1 MIAIAR
7 KLLDLLS
14 RRERLQL
21 AVLFLGVL
29 FMAFFEILSIGAVLP
44 FLGVAADPGVVE
56 SNPWLAWGYE
66 LFGFTRVSGFLIAL
80 GLLAFVLLL
89 LSNLA
94 LMATIWA
101 IARFAYGRAHSLG
114 LRLLTH
120 YAGQPYA
127 FFLGRNSAALGTN
140 ILTEV
145 EQVTQGVMMAALN
158 LLTRAIVVAAI
169 VALLLVYDPL
179 LAMLISIVLGGAYA
193 LTFVAVRHRLTGIGR
208 ERLAAN
214 TARFKAVSELFG
226 AIKDIKLMGREPALF
241 RAFERP
247 SRAFNRSRASATVI
261 GQLPRYLLEVIAFG
275 GVLLIA
281 VYLLARGGSLPEL
294 IPVLGLYAFAGYR
307 LMPALQL
314 MFLASTQLR
323 FSTAA
328 LDNLHRDLA
337 GWRHDGD
344 VRPAMVEPSGAALA
358 LKDKLELDR
367 VTFTYPGAAAPAI
380 RDVTL
385 TIAANTTVGFMGATG
400 AGKTTLVD
408 VILGLLRPE
417 DGELRVDGVPLTDG
431 NLRDWQRGI
440 GYVPQHIY
448 LSDDTIAANIA
459 LGIRPDEIDGAAVRR
474 AAAIA
479 RIDRFIED
487 ELPAGYA
494 TVVGE
499 RGIRLSGG
507 QRQRI
512 GIARAL
518 YHDPSV
524 LVLDEATSALD
535 TTTETAVMD
544 AILSLAGQRT
554 ILIIA
559 HRLSTLDVCDVVYRV
574 EEGCVAERRISV
586 DRSGGASSDKLEIA
600 GSQSWWR

>member
-14 RRERLQL
+14 RRERLHL
-21 AVLFLGVL
+21 AALFLGVL
-29 FMAFFEILSIGAVLP
+29 FMAFLEILSIGAVLP
-44 FLGVAADPGVVE
+44 FLGVATDPTVVE
-56 SNPWLAWGYE
+56 TNPWLAWAFE
-66 LFGFTRVSGFLIAL
+66 SLGFTGTNGFLIAL
-80 GLLAFVLLL
+80 GLLAFLLLL

-101 IARFAYGRAHSLG
+101 ISRFTFGRAHNLG

-127 FFLGRNSAALGTN
+127 FFLGRNSAALGSN

-158 LLTRAIVVAAI
+158 LLTRAVVALAI
-169 VALLLVYDPL
+169 VALLLVFDPL
-179 LAMLISIVLGGAYA
+179 LALLISVVLGGAYA
-193 LTFVAVRHRLTGIGR
+193 LTFVAVRQRLTEMGH

-226 AIKDIKLMGREPALF
+226 AIKDIKLMGREPALL
-241 RAFERP
+241 RAFAQP
-247 SRAFNRSRASATVI
+247 SRVFNRNRASASVI

-275 GVLLIA
+275 GVILIA

-307 LMPALQL
+307 IMPALQL

-337 GWRHDGD
+337 GWRPDGYL
-344 VRPAMVEPSGAALA
+344 RSAMVEPSGAALA
-358 LKDKLELDR
+358 LKHELELDR
-367 VTFTYPGAAAPAI
+367 VTFTYPGAAGPAI

-385 TIAANTTVGFMGATG
+385 TIAANTTVGFMGPTG

-417 DGELRVDGVPLTDG
+417 DGELRVDGMPLTDG

-459 LGIRPDEIDGAAVRR
+459 LGIPPAEIDGAAVRR

-479 RIDRFIED
+479 GIDRFIED

-535 TTTETAVMD
+535 NATEAAVMD
-544 AILSLAGQRT
+544 AIQALAGQRT

-574 EEGCVAERRISV
+574 ENVRVVE
-586 DRSGGASSDKLEIA
+586 DRVTDSPF
-600 GSQSWWR
+600 GSARPALLNTSLP